1 MKQAVI
7 GALIALGLNA
17 PVFADVAV
25 IVHPNNTSSLT
36 EEDIKRIFLGKQHKF
51 PSGSEA
57 IPLAT
62 IGEVNDEFNELVLG
76 RNSSQIQ
83 SYWAKIVFTGRGSPP
98 KVVDESSVIELIKN
112 NKNAISYVGVD
123 KLTDEVRVVLK
134 K

>member
-7 GALIALGLNA
+7 GAFIALSLNA
-17 PVFADVAV
+17 SVFADVAV

-36 EEDIKRIFLGKQHKF
+36 EKDIKRIFLGKWNKF
-51 PSGSEA
+51 PDGSEA

-62 IGEVNDEFNELVLG
+62 IGNVNDEFNELVLG
-76 RNSSQIQ
+76 RKSSQIQ

-112 NKNAISYVGVD
+112 NKNAISYIDAD
-123 KLTDEVRVVLK
+123 KLTDEVRVVIK